1 MRRTAEEAAQTREDI
16 LAAAL
21 REFSQYGYHAANLGR
36 IAKAAGVTRGAVYHH
51 FENKA
56 ELYQA
61 LLESANLAGGSV
73 LAEAVAAG
81 GGDALTICEQILVRW
96 FALVEENQQVRDIL
110 RLWMFQSNQAP
121 VLAAVEAR
129 LINQSQANLAAIA
142 QYMQFGIDQG
152 SLRADLDPLAAARA
166 FSAFQNGVIQQWL
179 LLADTFSL
187 KQDGPALAR
196 AFLWGFRP

>member
-21 REFSQYGYHAANLGR
+21 REFSQNGYHAANLGR

-56 ELYQA
+56 DLYQA

-73 LAEAVAAG
+73 LAEAVAT
-81 GGDALTICEQILVRW
+81 GGDALAICEQILVRW
-96 FALVEENQQVRDIL
+96 FALVEDNQQVRDIL
-110 RLWMFQSNQAP
+110 RLWMFQSSQVP
-121 VLAAVEAR
+121 ELAAVEAR
-129 LINQSQANLAAIA
+129 LLAQSEASLAAIA

-152 SLRADLDPLAAARA
+152 SLRADLDPLVAARA

-187 KQDGPALAR
+187 KEDGPALAR